1 MYFDDERMR
10 SLFIFR
16 WMPLASIFLCV
27 EWKCGCSWG
36 GCRFRR
42 FGWQLSWHQSIIKR
56 AFYRGGGK
64 SRLGPKLNLPS
75 CCDQIVE
82 IDNTDMENK
91 SMAGGMAGGIGL
103 PHITR
108 PKKRAPRSIPVIKHT
123 TPDIQVSS
131 NTTHQ
136 QCQLASF
143 QKNYQKACLADK
155 CIQTKAISNRIILD
169 FRLNIHIMVY
179 AKHNFHFLPTL

>member
-1 MYFDDERMR
+1 
-10 SLFIFR
+10 
-16 WMPLASIFLCV
+16 
-27 EWKCGCSWG
+27 
-36 GCRFRR
+36 
-42 FGWQLSWHQSIIKR
+42 
-56 AFYRGGGK
+56 
-64 SRLGPKLNLPS
+64 
-75 CCDQIVE
+75 
-82 IDNTDMENK
+82 
-91 SMAGGMAGGIGL
+91 MAGGMAGGIGL

-179 AKHNFHFLPTL
+179 AKHNFHFLLRPFKLNQNLINFSNEKSQIEYYEYRIKTEKKEKTISRLSTKLCEFC